1 MREKTGGTAERFGNM
16 WILLVLAYGLIK
28 GAREIVKKKALTK
41 STVMEVLF
49 LYTLLSFLM
58 IVPEAGRSIGN
69 PPDKLW
75 LIVIKSFII
84 FCAWILSFK
93 AIKKMPISFY
103 GVLDLSRVL
112 FATLLGLLVLHE
124 KMGGWQIVGLVLVSA
139 GLLLLPMGGRFQKTP
154 EKKEHVPAHYV
165 VLAIASCMLNAC
177 SGLLDKI
184 LMRDNTL
191 SSGELQFWYML
202 FLVGF
207 YTIYMVVSRTK
218 MNWRTSLKNYWIWI
232 LSILFV
238 LADRALFIANA
249 SADSKVTVMTLIKQ
263 SGCLVTILG
272 GKFFFKEKNI
282 EYKLLCAVIIIIGI
296 VVAVL

>member
-1 MREKTGGTAERFGNM
+1 M

-41 STVMEVLF
+41 STIMEVLF

-58 IVPEAGRSIGN
+58 IVPESGKSIVN
-69 PPDKLW
+69 PPDRLW
-75 LIVIKSFII
+75 LIAVKSFII

-112 FATLLGLLVLHE
+112 FATVLGLLVLHE
-124 KMGGWQIVGLVLVSA
+124 KMGAWQIVGLVLVSA
-139 GLLLLPMGGRFQKTP
+139 GLLLLPMGERLQKKP
-154 EKKEHVPAHYV
+154 EKKEHIPVHYIV
-165 VLAIASCMLNAC
+165 IAIVSCMLNSL

-191 SSGELQFWYML
+191 GSGELQFWYML

-207 YTIYMVVSRTK
+207 YAIYMLVSRTK
-218 MNWRTSLKNYWIWI
+218 INWKKSFKNYWIWI

-238 LADRALFIANA
+238 LADRALFVANA
-249 SADSKVTVMTLIKQ
+249 SPDSRVTIMTLIKQ

-272 GKFFFKEKNI
+272 GKYIFKEKNI
-282 EYKLLCAVIIIIGI
+282 EYKLLCAVIIIVGI